1 MRALLVSPFGLLIGI
16 ALGALGAGGSIL
28 AVPVL
33 VYAAGQAPQEAT
45 TTSLVLV
52 GVAAV
57 VGSARHRRG
66 GRVRLRIAAALALAG
81 IPGSLAGNTVNGG
94 IDPDVLLLAFSGLI
108 FIAAWRMAVS
118 CPSRTRAA
126 ERDSG
131 TDARDLDPTGTS
143 MSATADG
150 VRAAALVVTVGLGVG
165 FLTGL
170 FGVGGGFVIVPALTL
185 LLGLGMAESI
195 GTALVVVAFN
205 CAVSLLAR
213 LSTSHIDWGVTLPFV
228 IAAVVG
234 VIAGERIA
242 DRVDQRLLL
251 RVFAGVLV
259 VVGVGVAGGAV
270 FALV

>member
-1 MRALLVSPFGLLIGI
+1 MRALLVSPFGLLIGL
-16 ALGALGAGGSIL
+16 ALGASGAGGSIL

-33 VYAAGQAPQEAT
+33 VYAAGEAPREAT

-52 GVAAV
+52 GVAAM
-57 VGSARHRRG
+57 VGSVRHHRA

-81 IPGSLAGNTVNGG
+81 MPGSLAGNAVNGG

-118 CPSRTRAA
+118 CPSCTHAGDP
-126 ERDSG
+126 DSS
-131 TDARDLDPTGTS
+131 TDAREPEPAVG
-143 MSATADG
+143 AAAGG
-150 VRAAALVVTVGLGVG
+150 VRAAVSVIAVGGGVG

-195 GTALVVVAFN
+195 GTALVVVVFN

-228 IAAVVG
+228 VAAVVG

-242 DRVDQRLLL
+242 DRLDQHLLV

-270 FALV
+270 SALV

>member
-1 MRALLVSPFGLLIGI
+1 MRALLVSPLGLLIGL

-57 VGSARHRRG
+57 VGSVRHHRA
-66 GRVRLRIAAALALAG
+66 GRVHPRIAAALALAG
-81 IPGSLAGNTVNGG
+81 IPGSLAGNAVNGG
-94 IDPDVLLLAFSGLI
+94 IDPNVLLLAFGGLI
-108 FIAAWRMAVS
+108 FVAAWRMAVS
-118 CPSRTRAA
+118 CPSCTRAG
-126 ERDSG
+126 EQESDRD
-131 TDARDLDPTGTS
+131 DHDTGPAPRTPGGLR
-143 MSATADG
+143 ATF
-150 VRAAALVVTVGLGVG
+150 LVITVGVGVG

-205 CAVSLLAR
+205 CGVSLLAR

-234 VIAGERIA
+234 VIVGERIA
-242 DRVDQRLLL
+242 DRLDQRLLL

-259 VVGVGVAGGAV
+259 AVAIAVAGGAAL
-270 FALV
+270 ALV

>member
-1 MRALLVSPFGLLIGI
+1 MRALLVSPLGLLIGL

-33 VYAAGQAPQEAT
+33 VYAAGQVPQEAT

-57 VGSARHRRG
+57 VGSVRHHRA

-81 IPGSLAGNTVNGG
+81 IPGSLAGNAVNGG

-118 CPSRTRAA
+118 CPSCTRAG
-126 ERDSG
+126 EQ
-131 TDARDLDPTGTS
+131 DA
-143 MSATADG
+143 AADG
-150 VRAAALVVTVGLGVG
+150 RDPDASASTTAGGVRNAALVVTVGGGVG

-213 LSTSHIDWGVTLPFV
+213 LSTGHIDWGVTLPFV
-228 IAAVVG
+228 IAAVAG

-242 DRVDQRLLL
+242 DRLDQRLLS
-251 RVFAGVLV
+251 RVFAAVLV